1 MTRQSQTQ
9 AITPSPAIPDGF
21 WQDARGCLVPA
32 SLIKPIDQARDA
44 LVRDI
49 VSQAV
54 IRSADLK
61 KFKADVFGD
70 IAAFID
76 LSAEQYGAELGGKKG
91 NVTFFTFD
99 GRYKVSRAIADN
111 IAFDERLQAARA
123 LIDECMAEW
132 TNGVRPEI
140 HAIIN
145 QAFNTDKEGQV
156 SVGRVLQLRRLEIT
170 DSRWQA
176 AMEAIGESLQVVGSK
191 SYLRVYER
199 IGDTEQYK
207 AIPLDIAGV

>member
-1 MTRQSQTQ
+1 MTHPS
-9 AITPSPAIPDGF
+9 TPTTMTPAIPEGF
-21 WQDARGCLVPA
+21 WQDARGCLVPV

-54 IRSADLK
+54 VRSADLK
-61 KFKADVFGD
+61 AFKADVFGD

-91 NVTFFTFD
+91 NVTFYTFD

-156 SVGRVLQLRRLEIT
+156 SVGRVLQLRRLEIS
-170 DSRWQA
+170 DDRWKA

>member
-1 MTRQSQTQ
+1 MTHPS
-9 AITPSPAIPDGF
+9 TPTPTTMTPAIPEGF
-21 WQDARGCLVPA
+21 WQDARGCLVPV

-49 VSQAV
+49 VSQAI

-61 KFKADVFGD
+61 AFKADVFGD

-91 NVTFFTFD
+91 NVTFYTFD

-156 SVGRVLQLRRLEIT
+156 SVGRVLQLRRLEIS
-170 DSRWQA
+170 DDRWKA